1 MTNFKNQNHASK
13 YFKQQSMAI
22 FASTKLDRATQL
34 EKLDRLPTDDD
45 PWLVAMIKELTDSE
59 NHQDS

>member
-1 MTNFKNQNHASK
+1 
-13 YFKQQSMAI
+13 MAI

-45 PWLVAMIKELTDSE
+45 PWLVAMIKELPDSE

>member
-1 MTNFKNQNHASK
+1 MKSFKNQNHASK
-13 YFKQQSMAI
+13 YFRQQPMAI

-45 PWLVAMIKELTDSE
+45 PWLVAMIKELPDSE